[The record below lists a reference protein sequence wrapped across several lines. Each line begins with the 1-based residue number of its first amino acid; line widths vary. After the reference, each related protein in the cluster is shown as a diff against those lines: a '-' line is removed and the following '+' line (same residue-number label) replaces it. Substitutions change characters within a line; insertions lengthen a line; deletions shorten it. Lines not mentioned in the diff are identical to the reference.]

1 MKIEKK
7 LLDRKFY
14 GDKRPQNIKY
24 IVIQD
29 INNNSVTHYY
39 IADGVVTQIV
49 PDENMTD
56 SVNGGKLNRRG
67 YLHGICTKY
76 NSLSVGL
83 PNNMSKDDEE
93 TCIRLIMTLKQRY
106 DIKNDNIV
114 RKMDITG
121 ELNPMKWHDN
131 EKWNKDIKGRLIDI
145 KKTEPK

>member
-1 MKIEKK
+1 
-7 LLDRKFY
+7 
-14 GDKRPQNIKY
+14 
-24 IVIQD
+24 
-29 INNNSVTHYY
+29 
-39 IADGVVTQIV
+39 
-49 PDENMTD
+49 
-56 SVNGGKLNRRG
+56 
-67 YLHGICTKY
+67 
-76 NSLSVGL
+76 
-83 PNNMSKDDEE
+83 MSKDDEE